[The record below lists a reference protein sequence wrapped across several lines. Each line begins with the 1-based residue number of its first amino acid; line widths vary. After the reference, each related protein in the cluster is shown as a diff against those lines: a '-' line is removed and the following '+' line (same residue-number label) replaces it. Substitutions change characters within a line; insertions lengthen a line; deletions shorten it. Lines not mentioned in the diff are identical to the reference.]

1 MRRELWGLRKVDTKE
16 PVYIYWA
23 SSNRHRALFVRR
35 DEAEKACL
43 NPMNK
48 GMEPFCITGADTGEP
63 ERHGHWETHFEHLAP
78 YQRCSVCGFEIPVMP
93 SEDEVEIGLYKHC
106 PECTARMDEDGYPK
120 WVRRPKNE
128 TR

>member
-1 MRRELWGLRKVDTKE
+1 MRSELWGLRKVDTKE

-48 GMEPFCITGADTGEP
+48 GMEPFRITGADIGEP
-63 ERHGHWETHFEHLAP
+63 ERHGRWEIHFEHWAP
-78 YQRCSVCGFEIPVMP
+78 YQRCSVCGFEIPLTS
-93 SEDEVEIGLYKHC
+93 SEEKAEASLYKRC
-106 PECTARMDEDGYPK
+106 PECAA
-120 WVRRPKNE
+120 
-128 TR
+128 